1 MKQGLLI
8 ILSGPSGV
16 GKGTLTKKLKRD
28 HLLDA
33 VFPISLTT
41 RQRRLKETN
50 EKEYRFVSDDDFQ
63 KKINNN
69 EFLEYTNYCG
79 HYYGTLKEDVDNAM
93 KEGKNVFLE
102 IETEGAK
109 KVMDMYP
116 GMYTIAIFL
125 VPPTIE
131 ELERRIRLRHSESE
145 DQVQK
150 RINLAKKELTCK
162 DHYDTCLTNYTIN
175 KTAIRFMQAVN
186 RRIAYIEAVENK
198 TPVPEGYI
206 IKRP

>member
-16 GKGTLTKKLKRD
+16 GKGTLTKKLKRE

-33 VFPISLTT
+33 VFPVSLTT

-50 EKEYRFVSDDDFQ
+50 EKEYRFVSEDDFLQ
-63 KKINNN
+63 QIKSN
-69 EFLEYTNYCG
+69 EFLEYTKYCG
-79 HYYGTLKEDVDNAM
+79 HYYGTLKSDVEGALQR
-93 KEGKNVFLE
+93 GKNVMLE

-109 KVMDMYP
+109 NVMDLYP
-116 GMYTIAIFL
+116 GMYTLAVFL

-131 ELERRIRLRHSESE
+131 ELERRIRLRHSENE
-145 DQVQK
+145 EQIQE
-150 RINLAKKELTCK
+150 RIDLAKKELTCK
-162 DHYDTCLTNYTIN
+162 EQYDCCLTNYTVN
-175 KTAIRFMQAVN
+175 KTALRFMQAVG
-186 RRIAYIEAVENK
+186 RRVAYIEAKENNAP
-198 TPVPEGYI
+198 TPEGYI

>member
-16 GKGTLTKKLKRD
+16 GKGTLTKKLKRE

-33 VFPISLTT
+33 VFPVSLTT

-50 EKEYRFVSDDDFQ
+50 EKEYRFVSEEDFLQ
-63 KKINNN
+63 RIKNK
-69 EFLEYTNYCG
+69 EFLEYTKYCG
-79 HYYGTLKEDVDNAM
+79 HYYGTLKSDV
-93 KEGKNVFLE
+93 EGALQRGENVLLE

-109 KVMDMYP
+109 NVMDLYP
-116 GMYTIAIFL
+116 GMYTLAVFL

-145 DQVQK
+145 EQIQE
-150 RINLAKKELTCK
+150 RIDLAKRELACKEQ
-162 DHYDTCLTNYTIN
+162 YDCCLTNYTVN
-175 KTAIRFMQAVN
+175 KTALRFMQAVG
-186 RRIAYIEAVENK
+186 RRVAYIEAKENNAP
-198 TPVPEGYI
+198 TPEGYI